1 MTDQIISPDVELATF
16 HCQLGSQFLES
27 GRLAAAESEYQKAIA
42 ICPGLTNAYL
52 GYGALLLLQNQPQQA
67 INTYEKALEYT
78 STPEILSA
86 LGLAWLALGNEPQG
100 YYYLGLSASYSC
112 DYQTA
117 INYYN
122 QYLANCQEYES
133 SINLEVKVNLA
144 NCYQRLNQ
152 YNYAAAIYRGL
163 IDEFPQVVELYV
175 NLILSLSEI
184 GEIAE
189 AITMATVAVNNFPDQ
204 IYLKFAK
211 LRLLPIIYNTTAE
224 IFASRQGFAKD
235 LNAII
240 EETSIFDNATLQAV
254 GEGTNFYLQYQG
266 DEQLFKGGLS
276 EKNLQRQYGNFLH
289 RVMVAHYP
297 QWREAPPPR
306 RRAKSDK
313 IRVGYICSFLQWHT
327 VGNLFL
333 GWVKNSDRQKFQVY
347 CYYTGQ
353 EADQITDLYQQYS
366 EGFYHIYNNIE
377 QVSQQIY
384 SDRLDIL
391 VFLELGMCPQTLQI
405 AGLKL
410 APIYCATWGHPA
422 TTGLPTID
430 YFISAELLEPAHAET
445 YYNEHLICLP
455 NLGIYLD
462 QPSFPPLEKSRSD
475 WQISAHDIIYL
486 SCQSLFKYLPQYDD
500 IYGKIAERVNQAKFV
515 FISHW
520 YQEVTAKFQ
529 NRLYAAFDKL
539 GLSGEDYCLF
549 LPRLNYAEYLQLQ
562 SLADVGLDT
571 FQFTGFATTLDAIAA
586 NLPLVTHEGTIMR
599 SRQSAGIL
607 RRLGVTETIA
617 YSESEYIEIAV
628 KLGLDHETR
637 TAIKQKIKNRRFR
650 LYNDLK
656 CIEGLEEFYQTCVPV
671 K

>member
-1 MTDQIISPDVELATF
+1 MTDKMISPDVELATF
-16 HCQLGSQFLES
+16 HCQLGSQFLEL
-27 GRLAAAESEYQKAIA
+27 GQLAAAESEYQKAIA

-67 INTYEKALEYT
+67 INTYEKALQYT

-86 LGLAWLALGNEPQG
+86 LGLAWVALGNETQG
-100 YYYLGLSASYSC
+100 YYYLGLSAYYSC
-112 DYQTA
+112 DYKTA
-117 INYYN
+117 IDYYN
-122 QYLANCQEYES
+122 QYLANCQDYQS
-133 SINLEVKVNLA
+133 SIHLEVNL
-144 NCYQRLNQ
+144 NLGDCYQRLNQ
-152 YNYAAAIYRGL
+152 YNDAAAIYRRL
-163 IDEFPQVVELYV
+163 IDEFPQVVEVYL

-184 GEIAE
+184 GAIAE
-189 AITMATVAVNNFPDQ
+189 AISWATVAVKNFPDQ
-204 IYLKFAK
+204 ISLKFAK
-211 LRLLPIIYNTTAE
+211 LRLFPILYNNTAE
-224 IFASRQGFAKD
+224 IFASRQGFAQD
-235 LNAII
+235 LKGII
-240 EETSIFDNATLQAV
+240 NQASIFDNATLQAM

-266 DEQLFKGGLS
+266 DEQLFKGSLS
-276 EKNLQRQYGNFLH
+276 EKNLQRQYGDFLH

-297 QWREAPPPR
+297 EWGETPPPR
-306 RRAKSDK
+306 LRGKSDK

-366 EGFYHIYNNIE
+366 EKFYHIYNNIE

-410 APIYCATWGHPA
+410 APIYCATWGHPT

-430 YFISAELLEPAHAET
+430 YFISAELLEPANAQT

-462 QPSFPPLEKSRSD
+462 QPSFPPSAKSRSD
-475 WQISAHDIIYL
+475 WQMSDHDIIYL
-486 SCQSLFKYLPQYDD
+486 SCQSLFKYLPRYDD
-500 IYGKIAERVNQAKFV
+500 IYGKIAQGVNQAKFV

-529 NRLYAAFDKL
+529 KRLYAAFDKF

-586 NLPLVTHEGTIMR
+586 NLPLVTHQGEIMR

-617 YSESEYIEIAV
+617 SSESEYIEIAV
-628 KLGLDHETR
+628 KLGLDPETR
-637 TAIKQKIKNRRFR
+637 TAIKQKIQNHRFR
-650 LYNDLK
+650 LYHDLQGLQ
-656 CIEGLEEFYQTCVPV
+656 GLEEFYQNCVPV

>member
-1 MTDQIISPDVELATF
+1 MISPDVELATF
-16 HCQLGSQFLES
+16 HCQLGSQFLEW
-27 GRLAAAESEYQKAIA
+27 GQLAAAESEYQKAIA
-42 ICPGLTNAYL
+42 ICPGLSNAYL

-67 INTYEKALEYT
+67 INIYTKALQNT
-78 STPEILSA
+78 RDSEIIEA
-86 LGLAWLALGNEPQG
+86 LGLAWLALGNKPQG
-100 YYYLGLSASYSC
+100 YYHLGLSAYYSC
-112 DYQTA
+112 DYKTA
-117 INYYN
+117 TDYYN
-122 QYLANCQEYES
+122 QYLENCQDYQS
-133 SINLEVKVNLA
+133 SIHLEVSLNLGY
-144 NCYQRLNQ
+144 CYQRLNQ
-152 YNYAAAIYRGL
+152 YNDAAAIYRRL
-163 IDEFPQVVELYV
+163 IDEFPHLVEPYV

-189 AITMATVAVNNFPDQ
+189 AVSMATIAVNNFPDQ
-204 IYLKFAK
+204 ISLKFAK
-211 LRLLPIIYNTTAE
+211 LRLFPILYHNTAE
-224 IFASRQGFAKD
+224 IFASRQRFEKD
-235 LNAII
+235 LNEII
-240 EETSIFDNATLQAV
+240 NQTSIFDNATLQAM

-266 DEQLFKGGLS
+266 DEQLFKGCLL
-276 EKNLQRQYGNFLH
+276 EKKLQGKYGDFLH

-297 QWREAPPPR
+297 QWGEAPPPR
-306 RRAKSDK
+306 PKGKSDK

-353 EADQITDLYQQYS
+353 EADQMTDLYKQYS
-366 EGFYHIYNNIE
+366 QQFYHIYNNIE

-410 APIYCATWGHPA
+410 APIYCATWGHPV

-430 YFISAELLEPAHAET
+430 YFISAELLEPAKAQT

-462 QPSFPPLEKSRSD
+462 QPSFNPLEKSRSD
-475 WQISAHDIIYL
+475 WQISDHDIIYL

-500 IYGKIAERVNQAKFV
+500 IYGQIAQRVNQAKFV
-515 FISHW
+515 FICHW

-529 NRLYAAFDKL
+529 KRLYAAFDKW

-571 FQFTGFATTLDAIAA
+571 FQFTGFATTLDAIAC
-586 NLPLVTHEGTIMR
+586 NLPLVTHQGEIMR

-617 YSESEYIEIAV
+617 YSQTEYVEIAV
-628 KLGLDHETR
+628 KLGLETETR
-637 TAIKQKIKNRRFR
+637 TAIKQKIKNHQSR

-656 CIEGLEEFYQTCVPV
+656 CIQGLEEFYQNCVPV